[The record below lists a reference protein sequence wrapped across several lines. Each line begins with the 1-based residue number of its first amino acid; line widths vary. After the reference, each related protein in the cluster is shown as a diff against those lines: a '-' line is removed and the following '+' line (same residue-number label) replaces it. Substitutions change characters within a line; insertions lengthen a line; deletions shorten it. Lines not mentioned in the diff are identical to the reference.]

1 MIVEIRKSCI
11 TGKVVWVYRGSNK
24 RAANSAYYRACQE
37 ELRRVKSMPH
47 RAAERKRNIMRF
59 LDECMADMDVSSPMT
74 KQQKAAAQAL
84 RKLADEP
91 IASDREFYEHVIEE
105 RRRREEDRKIRQ
117 QMRERARS
125 KQSE

>member
-11 TGKVVWVYRGSNK
+11 TGNVVWVYRGPSK

-47 RAAERKRNIMRF
+47 RAAERKRNILRF
-59 LDECMADMDVSSPMT
+59 LDKCMEDMDMSQPMT
-74 KQQKAAAQAL
+74 KKQKAAAQAL

-91 IASDREFYEHVIEE
+91 IATNREFYEHIIEE
-105 RRRREEDRKIRQ
+105 RRRREEDRKIRKE
-117 QMRERARS
+117 MRERARNDHR
-125 KQSE
+125 E